1 MEDYNKC
8 TWIYSLKNKFDAST
22 ALQGFYN
29 MIENHFETKIKII
42 RSDNGGEFNIQN
54 FSLEKRVVRQMS
66 CVEILFWR
74 ESDNTFLM

>member
-1 MEDYNKC
+1 
-8 TWIYSLKNKFDAST
+8 
-22 ALQGFYN
+22 

-42 RSDNGGEFNIQN
+42 RSGNGGEFNMKN